1 MVEQAAEVKA
11 AHRKP
16 SGATSAKQDAD
27 NDAAVEQHE
36 QPLRIFDDAVAAQQ
50 PGDRGTQPASAGSS
64 HRPKGMPTLN
74 VGKISESDKLNAPG
88 TVDRLLSVLR

>member
-1 MVEQAAEVKA
+1 MVEQAAEVEA

-16 SGATSAKQDAD
+16 GGATSARQGAD

-50 PGDRGTQPASAGSS
+50 PGARGTPASVGSS
-64 HRPKGMPTLN
+64 HRPEGMPTLN